1 MAMKLGFRQNS
12 SIYEAGRTAMLIKKT
27 NNKITTSLTII
38 LSLALL
44 SIFAVS
50 SMAQDD
56 PLIGTWKLNIAK
68 STFHFSQAPKSNVH
82 NYQPFGTDGVK
93 ATADV
98 VDADGKKIHF
108 TYSLKFDGKFYPVI
122 GDPARDMT
130 SLKRSDVYT
139 GEGANINEGKVIN
152 TSRHVLSKDGKTLT
166 VTLKGVKGND
176 IRIYEKQ

>member
-1 MAMKLGFRQNS
+1 M
-12 SIYEAGRTAMLIKKT
+12 SINKT
-27 NNKITTSLTII
+27 TNKITAALTII

-44 SIFAVS
+44 SILAVPS
-50 SMAQDD
+50 RAQDD
-56 PLIGTWKLNIAK
+56 PLSGTWKLNLAK

-82 NYQPFGTDGVK
+82 KYEPFGTDGVT

-98 VDADGKKIHF
+98 VDADGKNIHF
-108 TYSLKFDGKFYPVI
+108 TYALKFDGKFYPVI

-130 SLKRSDVYT
+130 SLKRLDVHT
-139 GEGANINEGKVIN
+139 GEGANMKEGNVIN

-166 VTLKGVKGND
+166 VTLKGAKGID